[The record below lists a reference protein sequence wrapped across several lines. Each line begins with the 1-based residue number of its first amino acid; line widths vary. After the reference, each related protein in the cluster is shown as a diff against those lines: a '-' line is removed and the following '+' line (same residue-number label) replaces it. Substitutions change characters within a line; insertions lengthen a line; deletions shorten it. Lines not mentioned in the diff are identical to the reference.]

1 MSEIR
6 FDQPARTGA
15 DYNSSYDPQ
24 PAGLSES
31 GAMDFIHYY
40 RLIMRNLW
48 KIVLFSVVLGGFSIF
63 YSLSLTPIY
72 FSKTTLLIES
82 QQPNVVG
89 FQDVYQVDTRSR
101 TYLHTQLQILQSRAL
116 ATRVVDRLQLTK
128 HPLFSASQ
136 VKQEGNKFNIDYVVS
151 LFNTQLKAEDNGL
164 LSSAGN
170 LENGADSQPQSSSD
184 NVIKDD
190 FSEKD
195 IVADEVIVAPENF
208 ENIIRKNVIKIVME
222 SLVVYP
228 MRGTKLVTIQFSAP
242 NAQLAANIANTFADV
257 YIESHLE
264 AKLEVTQK
272 ATTWLND
279 RLGDL
284 RRDLRVSELA
294 LQEYRE
300 REQLVDIG
308 DVRSI
313 EVAELEQL
321 TQSLVQATRAKNDAN
336 ALTQQISKGR
346 LPLARLLSL
355 PTISNNTVV
364 QSLME
369 SQIRAKRLVAELS
382 KRYGKKHPKMLS
394 AMSDVA
400 QADGELRKQV
410 NNIAKGLEVNYSAA
424 KDSERALRQQIANVK
439 SRLQKVSRKESSLR
453 ELEREVEANRQVYE
467 VFLSRGK
474 ETNETANLKS
484 VHARVIDTAL
494 PADYPSKPEKK
505 KIVMAAV
512 LFSAIFAAGVV
523 LLLDWLDNTI
533 KTPEDVEERLR
544 VPLLGHLPLDKSN
557 KSTTP
562 YLGILEEENWHFSE
576 AVRTIRTSFILSSLD
591 KPAKVTVVTSSVPNE
606 GKSTVCLCIAHALG
620 QMEKVLLIDADMR
633 RPSIGKALDI
643 SLLTPG
649 LSNLIAGTANLDE
662 CITCLPKSEVHVIT
676 AGVVL
681 GNPLD
686 LIAGDRFSKVLD
698 MLKEKYDR
706 IIIDSAP
713 IQAVSDSIVIA
724 THADALIYVVK
735 SDGSSTPVI
744 KRGLRRLSETNAR
757 FSGVV
762 LNQVDIEK
770 IKKQSGHESDY
781 YDNYGYGYGDTSD
794 SAS

>member
-6 FDQPARTGA
+6 FDQQSQAGA
-15 DYNSSYDPQ
+15 GYNSSYDLQ
-24 PAGLSES
+24 PTGLADDS
-31 GAMDFIHYY
+31 AVDIMHYY
-40 RLIMRNLW
+40 RLMMRNLW
-48 KIVLFSVVLGGFSIF
+48 KVMLFSAVLGGFSIF

-82 QQPNVVG
+82 QQPNVIG

-101 TYLHTQLQILQSRAL
+101 TYLNTQLQILQSRAV
-116 ATRVVDRLQLTK
+116 AARVVDRLQLTK
-128 HPLFSASQ
+128 HPLFDTSG
-136 VKQEGNKFNIDYVVS
+136 VKPGTNKFNIDYV
-151 LFNTQLKAEDNGL
+151 LNLLNTQPKGEGDERLNSVGTSEINVDNQ
-164 LSSAGN
+164 S
-170 LENGADSQPQSSSD
+170 QSSSD
-184 NVIKDD
+184 NITKDD
-190 FSEKD
+190 LLEEVIITEED
-195 IVADEVIVAPENF
+195 IVASQEF
-208 ENIIRKNVIKIVME
+208 ENRTRKNVIEILMS

-228 MRGTKLVTIQFSAP
+228 MRGTKLVTIQFSAAD
-242 NAQLAANIANTFADV
+242 AQLAADIANAFADV

-284 RRDLRVSELA
+284 RRDLRLSEQA

-300 REQLVDIG
+300 REQLVDTG
-308 DVRSI
+308 DIRSI

-321 TQSLVQATRAKNDAN
+321 TESLVQATRAKNDAN
-336 ALTQQISKGR
+336 ALTKQISKGR
-346 LPLARLLSL
+346 LPLDRLLSL
-355 PTISNNTVV
+355 PAISNNTVV

-369 SQIRAKRLVAELS
+369 SQIQAKRLVAELS
-382 KRYGKKHPKMLS
+382 KRYGEKHPKMLF
-394 AMSDVA
+394 AMSDVT
-400 QADGELRKQV
+400 QADEELRVQV
-410 NNIAKGLEVNYSAA
+410 NNISKGLEISYSAA
-424 KDSERALRQQIANVK
+424 QDSERALRQQIANVK
-439 SRLQKVSRKESSLR
+439 NRLQKVSRKEFSLR

-467 VFLSRGK
+467 VFLNRGK
-474 ETNETANLKS
+474 ETSETANLKS
-484 VHARVIDTAL
+484 VYARVIDMAL
-494 PADYPSKPEKK
+494 PADHPSKPEKK
-505 KIVMAAV
+505 KIVMVAV
-512 LFSAIFAAGVV
+512 LFSAMFAAGVV

-544 VPLLGHLPLDKSN
+544 VPLLGHLPLDKKN
-557 KSTTP
+557 KNDTP
-562 YLGILEEENWHFSE
+562 FLGFLDEENWHFSE
-576 AVRTIRTSFILSSLD
+576 AARTIRTSFILSGLD

-606 GKSTVCLCIAHALG
+606 GKSTVSLCIAHSLG

-649 LSNLIAGTANLDE
+649 LSNLIAGTANLEE

-686 LIAGDRFSKVLD
+686 LIAGERFSKVLD

-735 SDGSSTPVI
+735 SDSSSTPVI

-770 IKKQSGHESDY
+770 IKKQSGNESDY
-781 YDNYGYGYGDTSD
+781 YDNYGYAYGDTND